1 MYVTN
6 DCFKEPIRF
15 MKVLVT
21 YNQPPTQGEFQL
33 CHAGVLDAV
42 NDVVAALQHLGHEV
56 STLAV
61 GRNLPAEL
69 TQLAMAQN
77 DCVFNMCESILENS
91 SLTAG
96 FAAYL
101 ELLGVPFTGAH
112 ARALTI
118 TTDKRLADAVLREG
132 GVSVPESWSY
142 EALLEFLSMPEANRP
157 AVPFPLI
164 VKPANEDGS
173 IGIEQDSIASNWQ
186 GLEDALRVTATKLG
200 HTQLMAQRFI
210 EGREFTVGFLGTSDP
225 QALPLAEMTFTDL
238 PPGHRPILSY
248 QMKWVMDSPER
259 RAFRRICPPQIH
271 ARMSERI
278 ISVARQAYL
287 ICGLQGYGR
296 IDVRWDTTSDK
307 PYVIDVNANP
317 DITDGQGFPVMAQI
331 GGISYPQLIATI
343 LEQALTDFASVTTA
357 GALSGA

>member
-1 MYVTN
+1 
-6 DCFKEPIRF
+6 

-21 YNQPPTQGEFQL
+21 YNQPPTHGAFQL

-42 NDVVAALQHLGHEV
+42 KDVVAALEQLGHQV
-56 STLAV
+56 STLAI
-61 GRNLPAEL
+61 GQNLPAEL
-69 TQLAMAQN
+69 TQVINTRA

-91 SLTAG
+91 SLTAS

-118 TTDKRLADAVLREG
+118 TTDKQLTQAVLREG

-142 EALLEFLSMPEANRP
+142 DSLQSLLSLPKDDRP
-157 AVPFPLI
+157 AIPFPLI
-164 VKPANEDGS
+164 IKPSSEDGS
-173 IGIEQDSIASNWQ
+173 IGIEQDSIAADWRE
-186 GLEDALRVTATKLG
+186 LEHALRSTVQRLG
-200 HTQLMAQRFI
+200 NTQLMAQHYI
-210 EGREFTVGFLGTSDP
+210 EGREFTVGFLGTQDP
-225 QALPLAEMTFTDL
+225 QVLPLAEMTFTGL

-259 RAFRRICPPQIH
+259 RAFRRICPPHISAQ
-271 ARMSERI
+271 MSEQI
-278 ISVARQAYL
+278 VAAARQAYL

-296 IDVRWDTTSDK
+296 IDVRWDAAASK

-317 DITDGQGFPVMAQI
+317 DITNGQGFPVMAHV
-331 GGISYPQLIATI
+331 GGISYLQLITTI
-343 LEQALTDFASVTTA
+343 LDQALTDFAYVTTTSA
-357 GALSGA
+357 VS